1 LRTRCIIIDDEPI
14 AIDVIKSHL
23 NNFKEFEIIAECDNA
38 IEAIEIINKKQID
51 LMFLDIKMPQLSG
64 IEFLKIVNTNI
75 KVILTTAYRDYAIDA
90 YQLDVIDYLLKPISF
105 ERFTKAINKFYT
117 NKTDNVIQKKSEQ
130 ILNEAEF
137 IYVKEGKETHKIYL
151 NDILYVESFKEYII
165 IHLLN
170 KEIKVIYKIGEF
182 ELMLP
187 STNFVRIHKSYI
199 ISINKIASFSSN
211 SVLIDQIKLPIGG
224 TYSESVK
231 KALKIK

>member
-23 NNFKEFEIIAECDNA
+23 KNFKEFDVIAECDNA

-117 NKTDNVIQKKSEQ
+117 NKTDNAIQKKSEQ
-130 ILNEAEF
+130 ILHKAEF

-182 ELMLP
+182 ELLLP
-187 STNFVRIHKSYI
+187 PTHFVRIHKSYI